1 MQLVRYLGKLK
12 KSTKRR
18 AAMKFII
25 LKKKEWQAA
34 AIVND
39 QEITDIWAEAICQK
53 KPDQGDLIF
62 GKVSSVLDDKNAA
75 FVSLGSGKP
84 GLLNGDE
91 LICAQSKK
99 TAGERMPAV
108 SACIKE
114 GQAILVQVK
123 HPGVD
128 RKGPIVTELVS
139 LTGESLVYM
148 PYAGYSAVSKQLPTM
163 RDGLL
168 RIAHEHCVEQEG
180 LIFRTSSANL
190 SEEALIKELEDLRDE
205 WQRILHATENARVP
219 SVIKK
224 AGGIAERISKLY
236 PIHRA
241 TELATNDEEAVKTFL
256 PLLAKGAKV
265 MSEDENENVLQLLDR
280 TIKGI
285 EKTVKIG
292 KAALHIEETNAV
304 TAIDVDSG
312 GARRSTKNQT
322 HLEVNIM
329 AIDEIARQL
338 RLRNIGGMIIVDF
351 LRVDEKERD
360 VLLTQMKKKEKADKR
375 LKVGGFTR
383 LGLFEMQRKK
393 AGLPLSKLI

>member
-1 MQLVRYLGKLK
+1 MELIV
-12 KSTKRR
+12 
-18 AAMKFII
+18 F
-25 LKKKEWQAA
+25 KKKEWQAA
-34 AIVND
+34 AIVNN
-39 QEITDIWAEAICQK
+39 QEITDIWGEASCQR

-62 GKVSSVLDDKNAA
+62 GKVSSILDDKNAA

-91 LICAQSKK
+91 LICAQKKK
-99 TAGERMPAV
+99 TAGERMLAV
-108 SACIKE
+108 STCIQE
-114 GQAILVQVK
+114 GQSILVQVK

-139 LTGESLVYM
+139 LTGASLVYM
-148 PYAGYSAVSKQLPTM
+148 PYAGYSAVSKQLPAM
-163 RDGLL
+163 REELL
-168 RIAHEHCVEQEG
+168 QIAYEQCLEQEG
-180 LIFRTSSANL
+180 LIFRTSAAYL
-190 SEEALIKELEDLRDE
+190 SKEALIEEIEHLREE
-205 WQRILHATENARVP
+205 WQRILQSTEEVRAP

-224 AGGIAERISKLY
+224 AGGLAERISKLY
-236 PIHRA
+236 PLHRV
-241 TELATNDEEAVKTFL
+241 TELATNEVDAVKTFL

-265 MSEDENENVLQLLDR
+265 MSEEQSENVIQLLER
-280 TIKGI
+280 TIQGI
-285 EKTVKIG
+285 EKTVKMG

-312 GARRSTKNQT
+312 GVRRSTKNQT
-322 HLEVNIM
+322 HLEVNMM

-338 RLRNIGGMIIVDF
+338 RLRNTGGMIIVDF
-351 LRVDEKERD
+351 LRVDEKEREA
-360 VLLTQMKKKEKADKR
+360 LLIQMKKKEKADKR

>member
-1 MQLVRYLGKLK
+1 
-12 KSTKRR
+12 
-18 AAMKFII
+18 MKFIV
-25 LKKKEWQAA
+25 LKKKEWQVA
-34 AIVND
+34 AILD
-39 QEITDIWAEAICQK
+39 KQEITDIWGELTCQR

-62 GKVSSVLDDKNAA
+62 GKVSSILDDKNAA
-75 FVSLGSGKP
+75 FISLGSGKP

-91 LICAQSKK
+91 LITAQEKK

-108 SACIKE
+108 SACIQE
-114 GQAILVQVK
+114 GQSILVQIK

-128 RKGPIVTELVS
+128 RKGPIVTELIS
-139 LTGESLVYM
+139 LTGASLVYM
-148 PYAGYSAVSKQLPTM
+148 PYAGYSAVSKQLPAM
-163 RDGLL
+163 REELL
-168 RIAHEHCVEQEG
+168 QIAHEHCVEQEG
-180 LIFRTSSANL
+180 LIFRTSSAYL
-190 SEEALIKELEDLRDE
+190 SKEALIAELDDLREE
-205 WQRILHATENARVP
+205 WQRILQSTEGAHVP

-224 AGGIAERISKLY
+224 AGGLAERISKLY
-236 PIHRA
+236 PLHRV
-241 TELATNDEEAVKTFL
+241 TELATNDADAVKTFL

-265 MSEDENENVLQLLDR
+265 VSDEQSENVIQLLER

-292 KAALHIEETNAV
+292 KASLHIEETNAV

-312 GARRSTKNQT
+312 GVRRSNKNQT
-322 HLEVNIM
+322 HFEVNMM

-360 VLLTQMKKKEKADKR
+360 ALLSHLKKKEKADKR
-375 LKVGGFTR
+375 LKLGGFTR